1 VWDPAAPGARTRYS
15 PAPSDRAP
23 GGTVVCLGSR
33 VGLVCLATVAH
44 VPRRREKL
52 MRRVRRIKKR
62 PSSGKTRRSKQAK
75 ARRIKAIH
83 DALLARTPVTE
94 HP

>member
-1 VWDPAAPGARTRYS
+1 
-15 PAPSDRAP
+15 
-23 GGTVVCLGSR
+23 
-33 VGLVCLATVAH
+33 
-44 VPRRREKL
+44 